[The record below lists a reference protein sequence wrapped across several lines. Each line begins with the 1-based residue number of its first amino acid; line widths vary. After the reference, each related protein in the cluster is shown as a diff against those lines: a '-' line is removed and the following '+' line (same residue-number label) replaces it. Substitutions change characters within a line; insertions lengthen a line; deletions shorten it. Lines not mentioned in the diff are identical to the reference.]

1 MMRWSRCSDSVR
13 DRLLASRRVVVTG
26 LGAVTPVGN
35 NVEEAWRN
43 LLAGCSGIDTITLFD
58 ASPFEVRIGGEVKN
72 FKPEDHISSKELRHM
87 DRSSKF
93 ALVAAKEA
101 VSDASLHI
109 DAECA
114 ERVGVIFGTAAGG
127 IDKILSQQQILLE
140 RGPDRVS
147 PMFLPHFLPDSA
159 SGLLAITLGAEGPNM
174 AVASACATGS
184 HAVGEGLKTIQRDD
198 ADVVLTG
205 ATEASMLPV
214 VFAGFINMRALSA
227 RNDEPRRASRPF
239 DAERDGFVISE
250 GAAVLIL
257 EELDHA
263 RRRGAR
269 IYCEV
274 VGYGSGNDAFHMV
287 QPRDQGAGAAKVM
300 RQAMRD
306 AARACGLT
314 SEDVGYVNAHGTSTP
329 YNDRFET
336 AAIKDV
342 FGDHA
347 WRLAISS
354 TKSMTGHMFGAAG
367 AMEALVCAKAIE
379 TAWLPPTINYEHP
392 DPDCDLDYVPNKAR
406 RWEPSAAISN
416 SFGLGGHNA
425 SVILRAFGE

>member
-1 MMRWSRCSDSVR
+1 
-13 DRLLASRRVVVTG
+13 VTG

-35 NVEEAWRN
+35 TVQDAWSN
-43 LLAGCSGIDTITLFD
+43 LLAGCSGIDTLTLFD
-58 ASPFEVRIGGEVKN
+58 TSNFEVRIGGEVKN
-72 FKPEDHISSKELRHM
+72 FKPEDHIASKDLRHM
-87 DRSSKF
+87 DRGSKF

-101 VSDASLHI
+101 VADAALQV
-109 DAECA
+109 DTDCA

-127 IDKILSQQQILLE
+127 IEKILTQQQIYLE

-159 SGLLAITLGAEGPNM
+159 SGLIAIALGAEGPNM

-184 HAVGEGLKTIQRDD
+184 HAVGEALKTIARDD
-198 ADVVLTG
+198 ADVIVAG

-214 VFAGFINMRALSA
+214 IFAGFINMRALSA
-227 RNDEPRRASRPF
+227 RNDEPWRASRPF
-239 DAERDGFVISE
+239 DAERDGFVIGE
-250 GAAVLIL
+250 GAAVLVL
-257 EELDHA
+257 EELEHA
-263 RRRGAR
+263 QRRGAR

-274 VGYGSGNDAFHMV
+274 AGYGSGNDAFHMV
-287 QPRDQGAGAAKVM
+287 QPKDQGAGAAKVM
-300 RQAMRD
+300 RQAVRD
-306 AARACGLT
+306 AGRSSGLVP
-314 SEDVGYVNAHGTSTP
+314 EDVGYINAHGTSTP

-347 WRLAISS
+347 RQLAVSS

-367 AMEALVCAKAIE
+367 ALEALVCVKAIE
-379 TAWLPPTINYEHP
+379 TGWLPPTINYDHP
-392 DPDCDLDYVPNKAR
+392 DPECDLDYVPNKAR
-406 RWEPSAAISN
+406 RWQPTAAMSN

-425 SVILRAFGE
+425 SVILRAIGE

>member
-1 MMRWSRCSDSVR
+1 MPDSP
-13 DRLLASRRVVVTG
+13 RRVVVTG

-35 NVEEAWRN
+35 TAAETWSN
-43 LLAGCSGIDTITLFD
+43 LLAGCSGIDRLTLFD
-58 ASPFEVRIGGEVKN
+58 PSAFSVQIGGEVKN
-72 FKPEDHISSKELRHM
+72 FQPEALIPSKELRHM

-93 ALVAAKEA
+93 ALAAAREA
-101 VSDASLHI
+101 VADACL
-109 DAECA
+109 DMQAECA

-127 IDKILSQQQILLE
+127 VERVLTQQQILLE

-159 SGLLAITLGAEGPNM
+159 SGLVAINLGAEGPNM
-174 AVASACATGS
+174 AIASACATGS
-184 HAVGEGLKTIQRDD
+184 HAFGESFKTILRDD
-198 ADVVLTG
+198 ADVVVAG
-205 ATEASMLPV
+205 GTEASILPV
-214 VFAGFINMRALSA
+214 VFAGFINMKALSA

-250 GAAVLIL
+250 GSAVVIL
-257 EELDHA
+257 EDLSHA
-263 RRRGAR
+263 QRRGAR
-269 IYCEV
+269 LYCEV

-300 RQAMRD
+300 RAALRD
-306 AARACGLT
+306 AARTCGLVP
-314 SEDVGYVNAHGTSTP
+314 SEVGYINAHGTSTP

-342 FGDHA
+342 FGERA
-347 WRLAISS
+347 RALAVSS

-367 AMEALVCAKAIE
+367 AVEALVCAKAIE
-379 TAWLPPTINYEHP
+379 TGWLPPTINYENS
-392 DPDCDLDYVPNKAR
+392 DPECDLDYVPNKAR
-406 RWEPSAAISN
+406 RWQPTAAMSN

-425 SVILRAFGE
+425 TVVLRAL

>member
-1 MMRWSRCSDSVR
+1 MADP
-13 DRLLASRRVVVTG
+13 SRRVVVTG

-35 NVEEAWRN
+35 TVAEAWTN
-43 LLAGCSGIDTITLFD
+43 LLAGCSGIDTVTLFD
-58 ASPFEVRIGGEVKN
+58 TSNFSVRIGGEVKN
-72 FKPEDHISSKELRHM
+72 FHPETLIPSKELRHM

-93 ALVAAKEA
+93 ALVASKEA
-101 VSDASLHI
+101 VADATL
-109 DAECA
+109 DMDKVCA
-114 ERVGVIFGTAAGG
+114 DRVGIVFGTAAGG
-127 IDKILSQQQILLE
+127 VERVLTQQQILLE

-159 SGLLAITLGAEGPNM
+159 SGLVAISLGAEGPNM

-184 HAVGEGLKTIQRDD
+184 HAVGEGFKTILRDD
-198 ADVVLTG
+198 ADVVIAG
-205 ATEASMLPV
+205 GTEASILPV
-214 VFAGFINMRALSA
+214 IFAGFINMKALSD

-250 GAAVLIL
+250 GSAVLVL
-257 EELDHA
+257 EELSHA
-263 RRRGAR
+263 QARGAR

-287 QPRDQGAGAAKVM
+287 QPKDQGAGAAKVM
-300 RQAMRD
+300 RSALRD
-306 AARACGLT
+306 ASRSAGLAPD
-314 SEDVGYVNAHGTSTP
+314 EVGYINAHGTSTP

-342 FGDHA
+342 FGPHA
-347 WRLAISS
+347 YELAVSS

-367 AMEALVCAKAIE
+367 ALEALVCVKALE
-379 TAWLPPTINYEHP
+379 TGWLPPTINYEHP
-392 DPDCDLDYVPNKAR
+392 DPECDLDYVPNKAR
-406 RWEPSAAISN
+406 RWEPTAAMSN

-425 SVILRAFGE
+425 TVVFRAADVR